1 MKRMKTDSGID
12 SGIDSEMKKTKKR
25 EKSEGVV
32 SKENRFSQLKPLIVP
47 AIMTV
52 IGIKILGSIGCIN
65 GCSKEPT
72 IEITQQK
79 GNNIGNTIV
88 ESKNKFSDMK
98 TNKKAT
104 TGVKKILGELT
115 DGDYELLTEGD
126 KIDINKQYNLEI
138 IEIKTKSI
146 NGASESIKIRINDNK
161 GNMLQEQDIEREK
174 TKKIKIENSELKISI
189 VIIGD
194 VYNPETGEN
203 IKIVSLDIK

>member
-1 MKRMKTDSGID
+1 MKRMKTD

-52 IGIKILGSIGCIN
+52 IGIKILGSVGCIN
-65 GCSKEPT
+65 GCSKKPT

-115 DGDYELLTEGD
+115 DGGYELLTEGD

-161 GNMLQEQDIEREK
+161 GNMLQEQGIEREK
-174 TKKIKIENSELKISI
+174 TKKIKIGNSELKISI

-194 VYNPETGEN
+194 AYNPETGEN